1 MAVADRSIDPR
12 ILESARAE
20 FLASG
25 FEKASLKTICE
36 GAGVTTGALYKRYKG
51 KEDLFSA
58 VVEQT
63 VSDLYEVAHARGDK
77 DPAVMSDQ
85 ELIKAW
91 DMDGADMMW
100 WFRFLY
106 DRRDDFYLLLS
117 CSQGDPVRQLPP
129 RLGGASDEG
138 HQRLSGGG
146 PAAGPVPERCGA
158 GRTAHP
164 AVRLLDHDLRTLHPP
179 LYLGADRGP
188 LPDRLRPVQLAW
200 SAAFSEIGKASPA
213 ERFFTGQELAITN
226 LKKRRFDCV
235 SKSFG
240 VCGRVSEDHLSLYGG
255 DAHRHR
261 HECAPLLVHLP
272 TDPAPCCWGN
282 RWSLDTRRGGWQPSP
297 SAGFYTLSYM

>member
-12 ILESARAE
+12 ILESARTEFLASGFEKESARTE

-51 KEDLFSA
+51 KEELFCA

-77 DPAVMSDQ
+77 DPTAMSNQ

-117 CSQGDPVRQLPP
+117 CSQGTRYANFPHDWVEL
-129 RLGGASDEG
+129 LTKATSAYLAEA
-138 HQRLSGGG
+138 QRRGLC
-146 PAAGPVPERCGA
+146 RN
-158 GRTAHP
+158 AHC
-164 AVRLLDHDLRTLHPP
+164 R
-179 LYLGADRGP
+179 
-188 LPDRLRPVQLAW
+188 
-200 SAAFSEIGKASPA
+200 I
-213 ERFFTGQELAITN
+213 
-226 LKKRRFDCV
+226 
-235 SKSFG
+235 
-240 VCGRVSEDHLSLYGG
+240 VCGLFNWHGAL
-255 DAHRHR
+255 HF
-261 HECAPLLVHLP
+261 
-272 TDPAPCCWGN
+272 
-282 RWSLDTRRGGWQPSP
+282 QK
-297 SAGFYTLSYM
+297 

>member
-12 ILESARAE
+12 ILESARTE

-51 KEDLFSA
+51 KEELFCA

-77 DPAVMSDQ
+77 DPTAMSNQ

-117 CSQGDPVRQLPP
+117 CSQGTRYANFPHDWVELLTKATSAYLAEEAFLLGKSAGMQWKISRRKGNFILYMKESEQIEDFLTWIGATKATLKLMDIKIVKGMRNKVNRATNCETANLDKTVSASRSQVADIAYIKERRGLSYLDEELRPLAEL
-129 RLGGASDEG
+129 RLENPECSLRE
-138 HQRLSGGG
+138 L
-146 PAAGPVPERCGA
+146 AAM
-158 GRTAHP
+158 
-164 AVRLLDHDLRTLHPP
+164 LNPP
-179 LYLGADRGP
+179 LSRSGVNH
-188 LPDRLRPVQLAW
+188 RLKRIQQ
-200 SAAFSEIGKASPA
+200 AA
-213 ERFFTGQELAITN
+213 QELRANTEE
-226 LKKRRFDCV
+226 KDV
-235 SKSFG
+235 S
-240 VCGRVSEDHLSLYGG
+240 R
-255 DAHRHR
+255 
-261 HECAPLLVHLP
+261 
-272 TDPAPCCWGN
+272 
-282 RWSLDTRRGGWQPSP
+282 
-297 SAGFYTLSYM
+297 

>member
-12 ILESARAE
+12 ILESARTE

-51 KEDLFSA
+51 KEELFCA

-91 DMDGADMMW
+91 DMDGADMIW

-117 CSQGDPVRQLPP
+117 QLPP

-146 PAAGPVPERCGA
+146 PAAWPVPERCRA
-158 GRTAHP
+158 GGVAHP
-164 AVRLLDHDLRTLHPP
+164 AVCFLDHDL
-179 LYLGADRGP
+179 
-188 LPDRLRPVQLAW
+188 
-200 SAAFSEIGKASPA
+200 
-213 ERFFTGQELAITN
+213 
-226 LKKRRFDCV
+226 
-235 SKSFG
+235 
-240 VCGRVSEDHLSLYGG
+240 
-255 DAHRHR
+255 
-261 HECAPLLVHLP
+261 
-272 TDPAPCCWGN
+272 
-282 RWSLDTRRGGWQPSP
+282 
-297 SAGFYTLSYM
+297 